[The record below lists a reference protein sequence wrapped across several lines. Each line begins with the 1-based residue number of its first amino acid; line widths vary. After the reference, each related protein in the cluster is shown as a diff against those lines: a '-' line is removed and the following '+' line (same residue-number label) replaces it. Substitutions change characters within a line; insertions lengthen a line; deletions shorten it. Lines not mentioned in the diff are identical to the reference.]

1 MKVFSKIT
9 KPFNKVI
16 QLIDSK
22 LSFSNLTYL
31 IIASVLVLGGSS
43 LIIEYTVYDSFLYW
57 FCWSLMS
64 IIASLFIL
72 LSRFGTS
79 YYSKKGDDWI

>member
-1 MKVFSKIT
+1 MKT
-9 KPFNKVI
+9 FNKII

-22 LSFSNLTYL
+22 LSLSNLTYL

-57 FCWSLMS
+57 TCWCLMS
-64 IIASLFIL
+64 IIALLFIL

-79 YYSKKGDDWI
+79 YYSKKGGDWI